1 MTQLKRQGWLSGL
14 AIAGLLIAACAP
26 AAPTGNVPAAA
37 EPTKPAAEAA
47 PAEAGP
53 FEPLKVE
60 APNCDYGGEFK
71 SMEAVDAMTVKFTL
85 CAPDPAFPSKV
96 AFVSNNI
103 QDADYLAATGGGGD
117 LVEKP
122 NGTGPYTLSEW
133 RRGDQ
138 IIMKRNENYWGDK
151 AKAENLVIRWSTE
164 SAQRLV
170 ELQAGTVDGISNVGA
185 DDFETVKGDPAMQLL
200 EFASSNIFYLGMN
213 NTYAPF
219 DNETVRQAIA
229 MGIDRER
236 LVKNFYPPASSV
248 AKEFMPP
255 SIFGYT
261 GKVDWYPYDPAQ
273 AKKMLEDAGVTLPFK
288 TTLSY
293 RDVVRGYLP
302 SPGTIAQDLQAQLKE
317 IGIEVDINVMESGAF
332 LDAAAAGELDGLF
345 MLGWGADYPD
355 ATNFLDVHFGP
366 GASKSFGKGFEDIWT
381 VLKSAATV
389 ADQQARLPFYEEANK
404 LIKQHVPMVPV
415 AHGGSADAFKADVVG
430 AYDPQAGAIHF
441 AFLTPGDRDTFVFL
455 QNGEPP
461 GLYCG
466 DETDGEAL
474 GVCEQ
479 FGESLLAYKPGGNG
493 AVIPALATEFSA
505 NADLTE
511 WTFKLREGVQFHNGA
526 TLDANDVIVSYAMQ
540 WDVKHPLHVGRSGEF
555 TYFPSLF
562 GPQLNKPAE

>member
-1 MTQLKRQGWLSGL
+1 MFQLRRHGWLSGL

-26 AAPTGNVPAAA
+26 AAPTGGVPAAA
-37 EPTKPAAEAA
+37 PTEPAAEAA
-47 PAEAGP
+47 PAADAGP

-103 QDADYLAATGGGGD
+103 QDADYLEATNGGGE

-122 NGTGPYTLSEW
+122 NGTGPYMLSEW

-138 IIMKRNENYWGDK
+138 IIMKRFDGYWGDA
-151 AKAENLVIRWSTE
+151 AKAENLVVRWSTE

-185 DDFETVKGDPAMQLL
+185 DDFETVKGDATMQLL
-200 EFASSNIFYLGMN
+200 EFASSNIFYLGLN
-213 NTYAPF
+213 NTYAPW
-219 DNETVRQAIA
+219 DNEVVRQAIA
-229 MGIDRER
+229 MGIDRDR

-255 SIFGYT
+255 SIFGFT
-261 GKVDWYPYDPAQ
+261 GKVDWYAYDPVQ
-273 AKKMLEDAGVTLPFK
+273 AKKMLEEAGVTLPFK
-288 TTLSY
+288 TTLAY

-366 GASKSFGKGFEDIWT
+366 GASKSFGKGHEDIWA

-404 LIKQHVPMVPV
+404 LIKQHVPMVPI
-415 AHGGSADAFKADVVG
+415 AHGGNAAAFKADVVG

-441 AFLTPGDRDTFVFL
+441 ALLTPGDRDTFVWL

-479 FGESLLAYKPGGNG
+479 FGESLLAYQPGGNG
-493 AVIPALATEFSA
+493 AVIPALASEFSA
-505 NADLTE
+505 NDDLTE
-511 WTFKLREGVQFHNGA
+511 WTFKLREGVTFHNGA
-526 TLDANDVIVSYAMQ
+526 TLDANDVVLSYAVQ
-540 WDVKHPLHVGRSGEF
+540 WDAKHPLHTGRSGEF